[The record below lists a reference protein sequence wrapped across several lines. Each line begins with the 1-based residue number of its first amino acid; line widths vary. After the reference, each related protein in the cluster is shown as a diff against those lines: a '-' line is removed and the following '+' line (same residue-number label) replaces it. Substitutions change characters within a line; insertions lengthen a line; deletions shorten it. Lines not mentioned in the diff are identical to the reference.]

1 MCVCVAAIKHSN
13 PISSPHFTN
22 SNPFSPLLNAD
33 AYRRPVSFFFSFL
46 SPVIFPA
53 TLRHTCVVL
62 SCPVLCVLVHA
73 GAKTSQMWVSVWLF
87 FSFGCF
93 VVGQPLAA
101 GDTGLAMWRRFTK
114 LFIYNTL
121 GFFKFSLF
129 FLFSSFRF
137 FVTLETHLKIKNK
150 RGKKI
155 SMKRNPLEEP
165 KGVSRAFPTENWPL
179 NQLVPQSIT
188 SRFTFQ
194 MCIDGRRPSGACL
207 DCLID
212 VE

>member
-1 MCVCVAAIKHSN
+1 
-13 PISSPHFTN
+13 
-22 SNPFSPLLNAD
+22 
-33 AYRRPVSFFFSFL
+33 
-46 SPVIFPA
+46 
-53 TLRHTCVVL
+53 
-62 SCPVLCVLVHA
+62 
-73 GAKTSQMWVSVWLF
+73 MWVSVWL

-150 RGKKI
+150 RGKNLNEAKPPRGA
-155 SMKRNPLEEP
+155 KRSQPS
-165 KGVSRAFPTENWPL
+165 VS
-179 NQLVPQSIT
+179 
-188 SRFTFQ
+188 
-194 MCIDGRRPSGACL
+194 D
-207 DCLID
+207 
-212 VE
+212 